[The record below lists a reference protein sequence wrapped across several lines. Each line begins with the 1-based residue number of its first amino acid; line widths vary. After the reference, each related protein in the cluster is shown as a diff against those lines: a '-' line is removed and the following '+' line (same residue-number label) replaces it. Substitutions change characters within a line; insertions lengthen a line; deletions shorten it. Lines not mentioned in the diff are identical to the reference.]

1 MSEAGHSEEFDRLKK
16 EQQDRIAR
24 DIAEIREGMI
34 RTERHI
40 GKMREEFARA
50 EQVTSIDERVRKIE
64 VGWGKLIGM
73 CLAIQ
78 LFGGGLIAVLT
89 LLKKQP

>member
-1 MSEAGHSEEFDRLKK
+1 MTELDRSEEFDRLKK

-40 GKMREEFARA
+40 GKMREEFART
-50 EQVTSIDERVRKIE
+50 EHVTGIDERVRKIE
-64 VGWGKLIGM
+64 VGWGKLVGM

-78 LFGGGLIAVLT
+78 LFGGGLVAVLT
-89 LLKKQP
+89 LLKK

>member
-1 MSEAGHSEEFDRLKK
+1 
-16 EQQDRIAR
+16 
-24 DIAEIREGMI
+24 
-34 RTERHI
+34 
-40 GKMREEFARA
+40 MREEFART
-50 EQVTSIDERVRKIE
+50 EHVSSIDERVRKIE

-89 LLKKQP
+89 LLKKLP

>member
-1 MSEAGHSEEFDRLKK
+1 MSDTDHSEEFERLKK
-16 EQQDRIAR
+16 AQQDRIAK

-40 GKMREEFARA
+40 GRMREEFART
-50 EQVTSIDERVRKIE
+50 EHVTGIDERVRKIE

-73 CLAIQ
+73 CISIQ

-89 LLKKQP
+89 LLKK

>member
-1 MSEAGHSEEFDRLKK
+1 MSDADRTDELDQLRKA
-16 EQQDRIAR
+16 QQDRIAK

-34 RTERHI
+34 RTERLI

-50 EQVTSIDERVRKIE
+50 EHVTSIDERVRKIE

-89 LLKKQP
+89 LLRK

>member
-1 MSEAGHSEEFDRLKK
+1 MSDTDRTDELDQLKK
-16 EQQDRIAR
+16 AQQDRIAR

-34 RTERHI
+34 RTERNI

-50 EQVTSIDERVRKIE
+50 EHVTSIDERVRKIE

-89 LLKKQP
+89 LLKK

>member
-1 MSEAGHSEEFDRLKK
+1 MSELDHSEEFDRLKK

-34 RTERHI
+34 RTERNI

-50 EQVTSIDERVRKIE
+50 EHVHGIDERVRKIE

-89 LLKKQP
+89 LLKK

>member
-1 MSEAGHSEEFDRLKK
+1 MSDADRTDELDQLRKA
-16 EQQDRIAR
+16 QQDRIAK
-24 DIAEIREGMI
+24 DIAEIREGLI

-40 GKMREEFARA
+40 GQMREEFARA
-50 EQVTSIDERVRKIE
+50 EHVTSIDERVRKIE

-78 LFGGGLIAVLT
+78 LFGGGLIAILT
-89 LLKKQP
+89 LLKK

>member
-1 MSEAGHSEEFDRLKK
+1 MSDADRTDELDQLRKA
-16 EQQDRIAR
+16 QQDRIAK

-50 EQVTSIDERVRKIE
+50 EHVTSIDERVRKIE

-78 LFGGGLIAVLT
+78 LFGGGLVAVLT
-89 LLKKQP
+89 LLKK

>member
-1 MSEAGHSEEFDRLKK
+1 MQLRLLSMLTGLVFAGC
-16 EQQDRIAR
+16 AT
-24 DIAEIREGMI
+24 APTG
-34 RTERHI
+34 
-40 GKMREEFARA
+40 
-50 EQVTSIDERVRKIE
+50 IDERVRKIE

-89 LLKKQP
+89 LLKK

>member
-1 MSEAGHSEEFDRLKK
+1 VTELERSEEFDRLKK
-16 EQQDRIAR
+16 EQQDRLAR

-40 GKMREEFARA
+40 GKMREEFART
-50 EQVTSIDERVRKIE
+50 EHVTGIDERVRKIE
-64 VGWGKLIGM
+64 VGWGKLVGM

-78 LFGGGLIAVLT
+78 LFGGGLVAVLT
-89 LLKKQP
+89 LLKK

>member
-1 MSEAGHSEEFDRLKK
+1 VTELDRSEEFDRLKK

-40 GKMREEFARA
+40 GKMREEFART
-50 EQVTSIDERVRKIE
+50 EHVTGIDERVRKIE
-64 VGWGKLIGM
+64 VGWGKLVGM

-78 LFGGGLIAVLT
+78 LFGGGLVAVLT
-89 LLKKQP
+89 LLKK

>member
-1 MSEAGHSEEFDRLKK
+1 MSDTDHTDELDQLRKA
-16 EQQDRIAR
+16 QQDRIAK

-50 EQVTSIDERVRKIE
+50 DHVTGIDERVRKIE
-64 VGWGKLIGM
+64 IGWGKLIGM

-78 LFGGGLIAVLT
+78 LFGGGLIAILT
-89 LLKKQP
+89 LIKK

>member
-50 EQVTSIDERVRKIE
+50 EHVSSIDERVRKIE

-89 LLKKQP
+89 LLKK

>member
-1 MSEAGHSEEFDRLKK
+1 MSELDRSEEFDRLKK

-40 GKMREEFARA
+40 GKMREEFART
-50 EQVTSIDERVRKIE
+50 EHVTGIDERVRKIE
-64 VGWGKLIGM
+64 VGWGKLVGM

-78 LFGGGLIAVLT
+78 LFGGGLVAILT
-89 LLKKQP
+89 LLKK

>member
-1 MSEAGHSEEFDRLKK
+1 MSELDRSEEFDRLKK
-16 EQQDRIAR
+16 EQQDRIAK

-50 EQVTSIDERVRKIE
+50 DHVTIIDERVRKIE

-78 LFGGGLIAVLT
+78 LFGGGLVAVLT
-89 LLKKQP
+89 LLKK

>member
-1 MSEAGHSEEFDRLKK
+1 MSDADRTDELDQLRKA
-16 EQQDRIAR
+16 QQDRIAK

-50 EQVTSIDERVRKIE
+50 EHVTSIDERVRKIE

-78 LFGGGLIAVLT
+78 LFGGGLIAILT
-89 LLKKQP
+89 LLKK

>member
-1 MSEAGHSEEFDRLKK
+1 MSDADRTDELDQLRKA
-16 EQQDRIAR
+16 QQDRIAK

-40 GKMREEFARA
+40 SKMREEFARA
-50 EQVTSIDERVRKIE
+50 EHVTSIDERVRKIE

-78 LFGGGLIAVLT
+78 LFGGGLIAILT
-89 LLKKQP
+89 LLRK

>member
-1 MSEAGHSEEFDRLKK
+1 MSEANHTDELDQLRKA
-16 EQQDRIAR
+16 QQDRIAK

-50 EQVTSIDERVRKIE
+50 EHVTSIDERVRKIE

-78 LFGGGLIAVLT
+78 LFGGGLIAILT
-89 LLKKQP
+89 LLKK

>member
-1 MSEAGHSEEFDRLKK
+1 MSDTDHTDELDQLRKA
-16 EQQDRIAR
+16 QQDRIAK

-40 GKMREEFARA
+40 SKMREEFARA
-50 EQVTSIDERVRKIE
+50 EHVTSIDERVRKIE

-89 LLKKQP
+89 LLKK

>member
-1 MSEAGHSEEFDRLKK
+1 MSELDRSEECDRLKK
-16 EQQDRIAR
+16 EQQDRLAK

-50 EQVTSIDERVRKIE
+50 EHVRGIDERVRKIE

-89 LLKKQP
+89 LLKK

>member
-1 MSEAGHSEEFDRLKK
+1 MSDTDRSDELDQLKK
-16 EQQDRIAR
+16 AQQDRIAR
-24 DIAEIREGMI
+24 DISEIREGVI

-50 EQVTSIDERVRKIE
+50 EHVTGIDERVRKIE

-78 LFGGGLIAVLT
+78 LFGGGLIAILT
-89 LLKKQP
+89 LLKK